1 MKYIQKPY
9 TLIILGSLLLFTGC
23 STKKT
28 STSRGNDY
36 YYHGLYFGSNFSK
49 YYKKGIVNGCKT
61 ATGEYTKA
69 HGLFKNSKDYKDGWF
84 LGRNRCRKFL
94 KIDKN
99 GDLIL

>member
-23 STKKT
+23 STKKI
-28 STSRGNDY
+28 STSKGGY
-36 YYHGLYFGSNFSK
+36 YHHGLYFGSHFTK
-49 YYKKGIVNGCKT
+49 HYKEGIVDGCTT
-61 ATGEYTKA
+61 ATGDYAKA
-69 HGLFKNSKDYKDGWF
+69 HWLFKNSKDYKNGWF
-84 LGRNRCRKFL
+84 LGRNRCRRFL